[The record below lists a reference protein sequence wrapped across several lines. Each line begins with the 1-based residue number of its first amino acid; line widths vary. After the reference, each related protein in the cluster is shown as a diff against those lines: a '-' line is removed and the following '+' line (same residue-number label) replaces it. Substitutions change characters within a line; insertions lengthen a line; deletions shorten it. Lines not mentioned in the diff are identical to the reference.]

1 MTAPADTYGHIPD
14 RLEHIADTRGAVS
27 DYLVG
32 LAQVRALVAVANEL
46 AALREAVE
54 GAAMSL
60 DHMDGQ
66 LQRGVR

>member
-1 MTAPADTYGHIPD
+1 VSAAPDLYGSIPEH
-14 RLEHIADTRGAVS
+14 LEHIADTRGAVS
-27 DYLVG
+27 DYVVG

-60 DHMDGQ
+60 DNVDGQ